1 MKRIEKVE
9 RTTKMEII
17 TFATIKGGIGKTTLS
32 FNYGE
37 WLASKGKKVLL
48 MDLDQQS
55 SLSRTYNITDQNG
68 TVEEIFNV
76 FNDDDMRKPVKIHHV
91 NQNIDLIAGT
101 TRLDKIQSRLETKN
115 NKNMILFSYLQ
126 DHFEDI
132 VSHYDYMIIDCHPDI
147 GIATINAIVVSDAII
162 SPVTPSKFSYDSII
176 ELETR
181 LDEVKKETIN
191 FATGESFVKAKVF
204 YVANMIKHNTGISR
218 EFLAT
223 IEKEKQNGENWIAE
237 IPEKEIFNRSIYYQ
251 VSVSRMEE
259 LAKST
264 DPIDQNLAAIK
275 KYASSQR
282 PETYFEIN
290 NIFETITKH
299 V

>member
-1 MKRIEKVE
+1 
-9 RTTKMEII
+9 MEII

-37 WLASKGKKVLL
+37 WLANQSKKVLL

-55 SLSRTYNITDQNG
+55 SLSRTYNVTDQEG

-101 TRLDKIQSRLETKN
+101 TRLDKIQSRLETRN
-115 NKNMILFSYLQ
+115 NKNMILFQWLQ
-126 DHFEDI
+126 QHFDD
-132 VSHYDYMIIDCHPDI
+132 VVDHYDYMIIDCHPDI
-147 GIATINAIVVSDAII
+147 GIATTNAIVVSDAII
-162 SPVTPSKFSYDSII
+162 SPVTPSKFSYDSIT

-181 LDEVKKETIN
+181 LDEVRNDTIN
-191 FATGESFVKAKVF
+191 FATGESFVKAQVF

-218 EFLAT
+218 DFLES
-223 IEKEKQNGENWIAE
+223 IHKEKEAGENWIAE

-251 VSVSRMEE
+251 VSVSQMEN
-259 LAKST
+259 LIKKSA
-264 DPIDQNLAAIK
+264 DEIDDALTIVK
-275 KYASSQR
+275 KYASSQK
-282 PETYFEIN
+282 PETYKEIN
-290 NIFETITKH
+290 NIFEAITKR